1 MILNILLWAWGP
13 RWSWGWRRLRMSDN
27 RKRWGLWWLRDPAAC
42 SQISGRSIDAAGRTQ
57 TRSPEP
63 GNRAE
68 AEQHKCQQKRSPKP
82 RRSLTNRPTS
92 HYCAAVIANFPSKMN
107 PRRQQKLF
115 LWQNVLMIP
124 VTGGGVNPYLIIRER
139 RTIRKL
145 LSFIGEPFEP
155 NSLSSL
161 LVACG

>member
-1 MILNILLWAWGP
+1 MIPNILLWAWGP

-63 GNRAE
+63 ESRAE
-68 AEQHKCQQKRSPKP
+68 AERRKCQHKRSPKP
-82 RRSLTNRPTS
+82 RRSLTNRPSS
-92 HYCAAVIANFPSKMN
+92 HYRAAVIANFPLQDEPSEAAKIV
-107 PRRQQKLF
+107 PAAEF
-115 LWQNVLMIP
+115 
-124 VTGGGVNPYLIIRER
+124 VTGGGRVNPYLIIRER
-139 RTIRKL
+139 RNIRKL

-161 LVACG
+161 LVAGG

>member
-13 RWSWGWRRLRMSDN
+13 RWSWGWRRLRMSGN

-63 GNRAE
+63 ESRAE
-68 AEQHKCQQKRSPKP
+68 AEQRKCQQKRSPNP
-82 RRSLTNRPTS
+82 RRSLTHRPSS
-92 HYCAAVIANFPSKMN
+92 HYCAAVSANFPSKMN
-107 PRRQQKLF
+107 PRRQQELF
-115 LWQNVLMIP
+115 LNS
-124 VTGGGVNPYLIIRER
+124 YLIIRER
-139 RTIRKL
+139 RNIRKL
-145 LSFIGEPFEP
+145 LSCTGEPFEP

-161 LVACG
+161 LVAGG